1 MHLTADK
8 GLAGMGQGLH
18 YSGLF
23 PFLLCDSTPS
33 CVLAQQGSQGPPCTC
48 PVAPA
53 AAAATQAASCL
64 VIQGLSAIC
73 QHNLAQVA
81 LFPPCAGCGCPKDW
95 IAGTRPSDVVDLL
108 VEQTFSNY
116 QSHNL
121 VGRRKMNVVYML

>member
-33 CVLAQQGSQGPPCTC
+33 CVLAQQGSQGPPCAC

-81 LFPPCAGCGCPKDW
+81 LFP
-95 IAGTRPSDVVDLL
+95 L
-108 VEQTFSNY
+108 VQVAAAPRSGL
-116 QSHNL
+116 QAHAPP
-121 VGRRKMNVVYML
+121 MW